1 MYPAE
6 REINTSN
13 TYMRTRKEKMPV
25 LIQVMYGTVIAL
37 SFFRLASEIP
47 TDLRL
52 VNSTAEFIHFL
63 QGPAFFRFLFLV
75 LTLFLLLQEWV
86 MQEQVR
92 QSRTQSP
99 WQYFPQL
106 LALFCVSQLFVALE
120 GLHLKYWYAAALG
133 YTLCNVAYFSLCN
146 REKNRAINA
155 VHYVRY
161 LLQIFLLEIFFFV
174 VPNDFLWPFYLIAV
188 LLTAYLLLFF
198 AWLSK
203 VLILYFQLQEKKD
216 SQAIP
221 EHHPV

>member
-1 MYPAE
+1 
-6 REINTSN
+6 
-13 TYMRTRKEKMPV
+13 MRTRKEKMPV

-37 SFFRLASEIP
+37 SFFRLALEIP

-52 VNSTAEFIHFL
+52 INSYPELVGFL
-63 QGPAFFRFLFLV
+63 KGPAFFRFLFLI

-86 MQEQVR
+86 MQEQVK

-99 WQYFPQL
+99 WKYFPQL

-133 YTLCNVAYFSLCN
+133 YTLCNVAYFSICN
-146 REKNRAINA
+146 KEKNRAINA

-174 VPNDFLWPFYLIAV
+174 IPNDFIWPFYLIAV

-203 VLILYFQLQEKKD
+203 VLILYFQLQEKREVEAL
-216 SQAIP
+216 SA
-221 EHHPV
+221 HYPV

>member
-1 MYPAE
+1 
-6 REINTSN
+6 
-13 TYMRTRKEKMPV
+13 MRTRKEKMPV

-37 SFFRLASEIP
+37 SFFRLALEVP

-52 VNSTAEFIHFL
+52 VNSTAELLDFL
-63 QGPAFFRFLFLV
+63 KGPAFFRLLFLI

-86 MQEQVR
+86 MQEQVK

-133 YTLCNVAYFSLCN
+133 FTLCNVAYFSICN
-146 REKNRAINA
+146 KEKNRAINA

-174 VPNDFLWPFYLIAV
+174 IPNDFIWPFYLIAV

-203 VLILYFQLQEKKD
+203 VLILYFQLQEKREVEAL
-216 SQAIP
+216 S
-221 EHHPV
+221 EHYPV

>member
-1 MYPAE
+1 
-6 REINTSN
+6 
-13 TYMRTRKEKMPV
+13 MRTRKEKMPV

-37 SFFRLASEIP
+37 SFFRLALEIP

-52 VNSTAEFIHFL
+52 VNSTAELLDFL
-63 QGPAFFRFLFLV
+63 KGPAFFRLLFLI
-75 LTLFLLLQEWV
+75 LTLFLLLQEWG
-86 MQEQVR
+86 MQEQVK

-133 YTLCNVAYFSLCN
+133 FTLCNVAYFSICN
-146 REKNRAINA
+146 KEKNRAINA

-174 VPNDFLWPFYLIAV
+174 IPNDFIWPFYLIAV

-203 VLILYFQLQEKKD
+203 VLILYFQLQEKREVEAL
-216 SQAIP
+216 S
-221 EHHPV
+221 EHYPV